1 MFMPAWAA
9 ANRLCAACDVKAF
22 LPSEGR
28 FSASAKPLIA
38 CDILPHPRPPVLQKF
53 NSPASAR

>member
-1 MFMPAWAA
+1 MCRTF
-9 ANRLCAACDVKAF
+9 RLWEKAG
-22 LPSEGR
+22 LPSEGH

-38 CDILPHPRPPVLQKF
+38 CDILPHPWQPALQKF

>member
-38 CDILPHPRPPVLQKF
+38 CDILPHTWQPALQKF
-53 NSPASAR
+53 NSTASVR

>member
-1 MFMPAWAA
+1 MCRTF
-9 ANRLCAACDVKAF
+9 RLWEKAG

-38 CDILPHPRPPVLQKF
+38 CDILPHPWQPALQKF